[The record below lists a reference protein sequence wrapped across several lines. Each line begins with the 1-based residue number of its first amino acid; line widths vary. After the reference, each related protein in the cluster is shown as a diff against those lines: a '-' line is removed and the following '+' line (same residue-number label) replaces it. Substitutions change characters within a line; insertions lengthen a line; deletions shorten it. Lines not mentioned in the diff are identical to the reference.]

1 MKILIAEDEDDI
13 RRLLALNMKKEGYE
27 VIECKDGIEALE
39 AFKNQEVH
47 LALLDI
53 MMPNID
59 GITVMEEI
67 RKTSVIPIIFITAM
81 STDSDKV
88 LALGLGADDYIVK
101 PINTIELTARVAS
114 QLSRCYQYVNNKEEK
129 QEYLTIININS
140 RRATKIITDLFEFS
154 LLDSMDYK
162 LNMKNVDVNEVLR
175 EIVAYYIPELEA
187 KDFNYDFN
195 ISEEEYL
202 VNIDEVKFTRAISN
216 LIDNAIKYNEK
227 NTTLSVISRKFND
240 RIEIRIFDDGRGIN
254 EEIRDK
260 IFEAFV
266 REDKARSSSTE
277 GAGLGLAI
285 TKAIIE
291 KHSGSIKLLDNTKG
305 TEYKIILNI

>member
-59 GITVMEEI
+59 DITVMEEI
-67 RKTSVIPIIFITAM
+67 RKTSVLPIIFITAM

-88 LALGLGADDYIVK
+88 LALELGADDYIVK

-240 RIEIRIFDDGRGIN
+240 RIEIRIFDDGRDIN
-254 EEIRDK
+254 EEIREL
-260 IFEAFV
+260 I
-266 REDKARSSSTE
+266 RE
-277 GAGLGLAI
+277 
-285 TKAIIE
+285 
-291 KHSGSIKLLDNTKG
+291 
-305 TEYKIILNI
+305 LNK

>member
-27 VIECKDGIEALE
+27 VIECKYGIEALE

-101 PINTIELTARVAS
+101 PINTIELTARAAS

-254 EEIRDK
+254 EEIREL
-260 IFEAFV
+260 I
-266 REDKARSSSTE
+266 RE
-277 GAGLGLAI
+277 
-285 TKAIIE
+285 
-291 KHSGSIKLLDNTKG
+291 
-305 TEYKIILNI
+305 LNK